1 MAREDLEF
9 ANDAHA
15 LVERTVTP
23 AASWMI
29 IAVVSGLAIIGLWAW
44 QAHVEQST
52 RSPGKIIPSSQVQV
66 VESLEPG
73 IVSEILVKE
82 GDTVEA
88 GQSLILMDDTGSASR
103 LGELRQKERAL
114 AAELLRLE
122 AQATGAEGFDPPQAQ
137 DESVAQFLAD
147 QKAVFEV
154 TRLKRIGQMQVRRQ
168 QVEQKRQALTEAAA
182 TTAQRMDTLQFMR
195 KELELTRNLFKKEAV
210 PELELLKIERAAA
223 ELEGDIKIFDAAR
236 PRLEAEIAEAEALM
250 ASDEATFRAE
260 TQSRIAEVK
269 AELSVTRESLRA
281 AQDRLNRT
289 TMRAPV
295 KGIVNRISVAA
306 VGEVIQAGTEI
317 IEIVPLDDRLLVEAK
332 VRPEDIAFVRP
343 GLKAVI
349 RLTAYDY
356 RKYGYLT
363 GNVERIA
370 ADTFTDE
377 NKQTYYQVIISDIK
391 VNQTNSTETI
401 NLIPGMIATVDI
413 IAGDRTV
420 LEYVLGPILKTR
432 DFAFR
437 EPR

>member
-29 IAVVSGLAIIGLWAW
+29 FAVIAGLATLGFWAW

-73 IVSEILVKE
+73 IVAEILVKE
-82 GDTVEA
+82 GDVVEA
-88 GQSLILMDDTGSASR
+88 GQSLILMDDTGSAAR

-114 AAELLRLE
+114 DAELLRLE
-122 AQATGAEGFDPPQAQ
+122 AQASGAEAFSPPQAQ
-137 DESVAQFLAD
+137 DLASEQFIAD
-147 QKAVFEV
+147 QKAVFEI
-154 TRLKRIGQMQVRRQ
+154 TRLKRIGQMRVRRE
-168 QVEQKRQALTEAAA
+168 QVEQKRQALAEADVTTEKRND
-182 TTAQRMDTLQFMR
+182 QLQYMR
-195 KELELTRNLFKKEAV
+195 KELELTRNLFKKDAV
-210 PELELLKIERAAA
+210 PEIELLKIERAAA
-223 ELEGDIKIFDAAR
+223 ELEGDIKIYEAAR
-236 PRLEAEIAEAEALM
+236 PRLLAEIAEAEALM
-250 ASDEATFRAE
+250 QADETTFRAE

-281 AQDRLNRT
+281 AEDRVNRT

-295 KGIVNRISVAA
+295 KGIVNRISVAT

-317 IEIVPLDDRLLVEAK
+317 IEIVPLDDSLLVEAK

-363 GNVERIA
+363 GSVDRIA

-377 NKQTYYQVIISDIK
+377 NKETYYQVIISDIK
-391 VNQTNSTETI
+391 INQTDQTESI
-401 NLIPGMIATVDI
+401 KLIPGMVATVDI

-420 LEYVLGPILKTR
+420 LEYILGPVLTMS

>member
-1 MAREDLEF
+1 MARDDLEF

-29 IAVVSGLAIIGLWAW
+29 IAIAIGLAGAAFWAS
-44 QAHVEQST
+44 QAHIEKST
-52 RSPGKIIPSSQVQV
+52 RGLGKIIPSSQVQV

-73 IVSEILVKE
+73 IVAEILVQE

-88 GQSLILMDDTGSASR
+88 GQTLIRMDDTGLSSQ
-103 LGELRQKERAL
+103 LGELRQKQLAL
-114 AAELLRLE
+114 SAELLRLE
-122 AQATGAEGFDPPQAQ
+122 AQANGAETFDPPIPANPA
-137 DESVAQFLAD
+137 EAQFLAD

-154 TRLKRIGQMQVRRQ
+154 TRLKQIGQLQVREQ
-168 QVEQKRQALTEAAA
+168 QIAQKRQGLVEAEA
-182 TTAQRMDTLQFMR
+182 TTAKRADALKFLRQ
-195 KELELTRNLFKKEAV
+195 ELELNRALYAKKAV
-210 PELELLKIERAAA
+210 PELELLKIERTTS
-223 ELEGDIKIFDAAR
+223 EMEGDIRIFEASR
-236 PRLEAEIAEAEALM
+236 PRLMAEIAEAEALM
-250 ASDEATFRAE
+250 RSDESVFLAE
-260 TQSRIAEVK
+260 TQARIAIVK

-281 AQDRLNRT
+281 AEDRVDRT

-295 KGIVNRISVAA
+295 NGIVNRISVAT

-317 IEIVPLDDRLLVEAK
+317 VEIVPLDDKLLVEARI
-332 VRPEDIAFVRP
+332 RPEDIAFVRP

-356 RKYGYLT
+356 LKYGYLT
-363 GNVERIA
+363 GTVERIG

-377 NKQTYYQVIISDIK
+377 NKQTFYQVIISDNGESLPKSKSDIK
-391 VNQTNSTETI
+391 
-401 NLIPGMIATVDI
+401 LIPGMIATVDI
-413 IAGDRTV
+413 LSGDRTV
-420 LEYVLGPILKTR
+420 LEYILGPILKTR

>member
-1 MAREDLEF
+1 
-9 ANDAHA
+9 
-15 LVERTVTP
+15 
-23 AASWMI
+23 
-29 IAVVSGLAIIGLWAW
+29 LA
-44 QAHVEQST
+44 
-52 RSPGKIIPSSQVQV
+52 
-66 VESLEPG
+66 
-73 IVSEILVKE
+73 
-82 GDTVEA
+82 
-88 GQSLILMDDTGSASR
+88 
-103 LGELRQKERAL
+103 
-114 AAELLRLE
+114 
-122 AQATGAEGFDPPQAQ
+122 
-137 DESVAQFLAD
+137 
-147 QKAVFEV
+147 
-154 TRLKRIGQMQVRRQ
+154 
-168 QVEQKRQALTEAAA
+168 EAAA

-223 ELEGDIKIFDAAR
+223 ELEGDIKIFEAAR

-281 AQDRLNRT
+281 AQDKLNRT

-295 KGIVNRISVAA
+295 KGIVNRISVAT

-343 GLKAVI
+343 GLNAVI

-363 GNVERIA
+363 GSVERIA
-370 ADTFTDE
+370 ADTFIDE

-391 VNQTNSTETI
+391 VNQTNSTEAI